1 MDWPCLADKSDA
13 QSETQRSHTLCANPQ
28 VGATTK
34 EGWVMRILVAEDDS
48 TMRRLLERLLAG
60 WGHEPIAA
68 ATGEEAWRVLQED
81 DAPRLA
87 LSDWD
92 MPGMTGVELCRKL
105 RQNVFEHYT
114 YVILLTARGQQSDIV
129 DGMNTGADDYIVKP
143 FDRLE
148 LHARVRAGERV
159 LALETRDLVI
169 FALAKLA
176 ESRDPDTGEHLERV
190 RSYCRVIAQQLA
202 GVEKFNDTVDPAFI
216 RAIHLTSPLHD
227 IGKVGIPD
235 SILLKPG
242 RLTKEEFD
250 IMKTHAAIGAETL
263 DAAVS
268 QFQDARFLVM
278 ARDIAATHHER
289 FNGCGYPAGL
299 SGEAIPLCGRIMAL
313 ADVYDA
319 LTSKRVYKD
328 AQSHEEARFILIE
341 ESGSHFDPDVVDA
354 FVRAEDEFV
363 AIAESYATA
372 EVLV

>member
-87 LSDWD
+87 LTDWD